1 MARSKKRPAKKALV
15 PQTFREVA
23 EKALGLEN
31 PELSGDRVL
40 ANMTVEVERK
50 RMQWASQGLDS
61 TLTVA
66 VNACSHR
73 SSSLFES
80 RGGVSSIENEH

>member
-50 RMQWASQGLDS
+50 RMQWASQGLYS
-61 TLTVA
+61 TLTGA
-66 VNACSHR
+66 VNAYWIQRHC
-73 SSSLFES
+73 LE
-80 RGGVSSIENEH
+80 